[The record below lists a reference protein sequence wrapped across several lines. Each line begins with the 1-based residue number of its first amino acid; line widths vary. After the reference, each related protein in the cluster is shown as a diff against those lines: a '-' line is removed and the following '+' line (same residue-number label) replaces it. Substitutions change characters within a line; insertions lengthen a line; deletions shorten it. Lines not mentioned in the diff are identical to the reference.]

1 MRLWYKILC
10 LATRTNAVLLMGD
23 STTYSQKASKG
34 CILISEPFLPDPNF
48 ERTVILLCDHNSEG
62 SVGFVLN
69 RIGDIKLGDIV
80 EEFSDS
86 EKDIYIGGPVEQ
98 NTMHFLHKIDQQLE
112 GSLELG
118 EGIFW
123 GGDFEELKMLIDT
136 KQAALGDVRF
146 FLGYSGWAPKQLQ
159 REINEKTWIVYKPE
173 SLSEIWQM
181 DPSDL
186 WRVILKK
193 MGGKFKMMSNYPID
207 PRLN

>member
-1 MRLWYKILC
+1 
-10 LATRTNAVLLMGD
+10 MGD

-48 ERTVILLCDHNSEG
+48 ERTVIFVCDHNKEG

-69 RIGDIKLGDIV
+69 RTADLKLGDIV
-80 EEFSDS
+80 EEFSEY
-86 EKDIYIGGPVEQ
+86 EKELYIGGPVEQ
-98 NTMHFLHKIDQQLE
+98 NTMHFVHKSNQMLE

-118 EGIFW
+118 EGLYW
-123 GGDFEELKMLIDT
+123 GGDFETLKTLIDT
-136 KQAALGDVRF
+136 KQSSLAEVRF

-173 SLSEIWQM
+173 SITEIWQM
-181 DPSDL
+181 EPTNM
-186 WRVILKK
+186 WRIILKK
-193 MGGKFKMMSNYPID
+193 MGGKFKMISNYPID